1 MCVAERSGAFDMQIS
16 GAAIRIRV
24 PPEKVLRSTSR
35 VPHVGTRVQEHPVEI
50 FQVYRAAFVFPC
62 FDQQRFNAPVIDLWH
77 ACAARAA
84 AGARPES
91 RILWSTTPHF
101 AVSHAAFNAGML
113 KSRSSLNELE
123 RNSGTVLEIPR
134 NRPRR
139 LSRGNMDCAS
149 RAAPAHA
156 TS

>member
-62 FDQQRFNAPVIDLWH
+62 FDQQRFNAPVIFGTHVQQGPRQVPGL
-77 ACAARAA
+77 
-84 AGARPES
+84 
-91 RILWSTTPHF
+91 
-101 AVSHAAFNAGML
+101 SHGFYG
-113 KSRSSLNELE
+113 
-123 RNSGTVLEIPR
+123 P
-134 NRPRR
+134 RPRI
-139 LSRGNMDCAS
+139 SRFLTLPLTQEC
-149 RAAPAHA
+149 
-156 TS
+156 